1 MVDYAKIGLKIKAK
15 REEINKD
22 IKRMIKEIVRKGIIL
37 DITEYDNIENGKR
50 KMSTAEL
57 DTICNILGINVCDL
71 LEKDEDII
79 YLYSQKD
86 DYEYGLNHNSFY
98 M

>member
-79 YLYSQKD
+79 YL
-86 DYEYGLNHNSFY
+86 
-98 M
+98 